1 MSSVKIFVN
10 IPGALSSLSNQPT
23 CLCRI
28 ALKRV
33 ILSLRVRFSPPNP
46 NETLYMNDE
55 SPIPITTIKKM
66 IVQKF
71 LCDTN
76 SSIYACVSVGRA
88 IKNIYLDRQNP
99 NSGNERLANSEAII
113 PTQAIH
119 IGL

>member
-1 MSSVKIFVN
+1 MSSVKILVK

-23 CLCRI
+23 CLCRM

-33 ILSLRVRFSPPNP
+33 ILSLRVRFSPPSP
-46 NETLYMNDE
+46 NEILYMNDE
-55 SPIPITTIKKM
+55 TPIPITTIRKI

-71 LCDTN
+71 LYDTN
-76 SSIYACVSVGRA
+76 SSIYACVSIGRA
-88 IKNIYLDRQNP
+88 IKNIYLDRTNP